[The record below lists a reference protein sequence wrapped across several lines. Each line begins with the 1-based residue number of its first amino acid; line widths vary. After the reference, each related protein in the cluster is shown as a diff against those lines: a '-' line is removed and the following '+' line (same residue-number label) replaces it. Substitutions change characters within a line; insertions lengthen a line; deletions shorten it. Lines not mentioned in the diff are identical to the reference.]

1 MSRNLQAHEVPV
13 SRVLGKVK
21 VASRGAW
28 LAGLGAIARVQR
40 RVPTVYATLVREG
53 ERFEGRAVKSAQR
66 VVEAVKASRGYE
78 AVERTGRDYARR
90 LRSAYVARVGT
101 AKPAAQPVQRTVKRK
116 TAVRTTVR
124 RVKRAA

>member
-1 MSRNLQAHEVPV
+1 MSRNVQAYEVPV

-40 RVPTVYATLVREG
+40 RAPTVYATLVREG
-53 ERFEGRAVKSAQR
+53 AQFEGRAVKSARR
-66 VVEAVKASRGYE
+66 VVEAVKSSRGYE

-90 LRSAYVARVGT
+90 LRTAYVARVGAAET
-101 AKPAAQPVQRTVKRK
+101 AAQPPKRAPKRK
-116 TAVRTTVR
+116 AAVRTTAR
-124 RVKRAA
+124 RAKRAA